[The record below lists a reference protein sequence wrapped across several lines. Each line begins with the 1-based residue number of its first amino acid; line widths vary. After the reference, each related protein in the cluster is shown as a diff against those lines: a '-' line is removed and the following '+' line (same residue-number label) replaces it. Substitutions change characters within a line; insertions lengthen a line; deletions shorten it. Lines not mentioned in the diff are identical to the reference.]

1 MAISFRTAL
10 PEDWEAVSELL
21 KEANLPLEGAEKALE
36 NFVLM
41 EQEGVLAGCAGW
53 ERYGEYGLLRSVA
66 IRSEVR
72 GQGLGRQLLRYTL
85 GQARRA
91 FLIDLYLL
99 TTTAPDF
106 FAHEG
111 FLQVGRESVPLSVQE
126 SVEFQGVC
134 PESAI
139 VMRLAL

>member
-1 MAISFRTAL
+1 MAISFRSAQ

-21 KEANLPLEGAEKALE
+21 EEACLPLEGAKEALE

-41 EQEGVLAGCAGW
+41 EQEEVLVGCAGW

-72 GQGLGRQLLRYTL
+72 SQGLGRQLLRYTL
-85 GQARRA
+85 EQARRA
-91 FLIDLYLL
+91 FLIDIYLL
-99 TTTAPDF
+99 TTTAPNF
-106 FAHEG
+106 FAQEG
-111 FLQVGRESVPLSVQE
+111 FQVVSRASIPLSVKG

-134 PESAI
+134 PESAT

>member
-1 MAISFRTAL
+1 MTISFRAAL
-10 PEDWEAVSELL
+10 PEDWEAVSEILQ
-21 KEANLPLEGAEKALE
+21 EANLPLEGVEEALD

-41 EQEGVLAGCAGW
+41 EQEGVLVGCAGW

-72 GQGLGRQLLRYTL
+72 GQGLGRQMLRYTL
-85 GQARRA
+85 EQARRA

-99 TTTAPDF
+99 TTTSPDF
-106 FAHEG
+106 FASEG
-111 FLQVGRESVPLSVQE
+111 FQAVGREGVPLSVQE

-134 PESAI
+134 PDSAI